1 MQSFIDQQK
10 AKQFSKLE
18 FLAKQVVEGFITGM
32 HKSPFHGFSVEFAE
46 HRLYNTGESTRHIDW
61 KLFART
67 EKLFVKRYEEETNLR
82 CQLVIDC
89 SSSMFYPDK
98 KQTDLNKL
106 DFSINAAA
114 CLIELFKKQRDG
126 FGISLFDEVLNVH
139 TASKNN
145 PAHHKMV
152 YAELN
157 NLLQISETDKKGRKS
172 NIAKVL
178 HEVADRL
185 SSRSLVIIFSDFME
199 NESETET
206 LVQSLQHLK
215 HNKHEVILFHV
226 NDKLTEF
233 DFLLDNR
240 PHRFVDLESRME
252 IKLSPNAIRDIYIEK
267 VENFKQNL
275 KLKTGQYKID
285 FVEADIREGYEK
297 ILLSYMAKRN
307 RMI

>member
-61 KLFART
+61 KLFAKT

-98 KQTDLNKL
+98 KQTNLNKL
-106 DFSINAAA
+106 EFSINAAA

-126 FGISLFDEVLNVH
+126 FGVSLFDEVLNVH
-139 TASKNN
+139 TTSKNN

-157 NLLQISETDKKGRKS
+157 NLLQIAETDKKGRKS
-172 NIAKVL
+172 NIANIL

-199 NESETET
+199 NESETEK
-206 LVQSLQHLK
+206 LVQALQHLK

-226 NDKLTEF
+226 NDKHTEF

-240 PHRFVDLESRME
+240 PHRFVDLESRIE
-252 IKLSPNAIRDIYIEK
+252 IKLSPNAIRDVYIEK
-267 VENFKQNL
+267 VEKFKQDL
-275 KLKTGQYKID
+275 KLKAGQYKID
-285 FVEADIREGYEK
+285 FVEADIREGFEK
-297 ILLSYMAKRN
+297 VLLSYMAKRN